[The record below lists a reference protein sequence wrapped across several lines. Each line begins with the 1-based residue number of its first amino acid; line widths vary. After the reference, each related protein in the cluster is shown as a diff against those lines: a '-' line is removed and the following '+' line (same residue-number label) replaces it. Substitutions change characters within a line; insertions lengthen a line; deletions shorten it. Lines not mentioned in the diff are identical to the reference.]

1 MFFKYI
7 YITKG
12 KFVTLVYENVIVLVC
27 NVHDNY
33 RIKDIEWMELHG
45 CKISTFYMKGHNINS
60 KWIVKDLYYNPRTTT
75 KKFEMVIKI
84 IKAIQ
89 KKYKYKKRW
98 EEQKEEM
105 NRQQIKWHL

>member
-60 KWIVKDLYYNPRTTT
+60 KWIVKDLYYNHRTTT

-89 KKYKYKKRW
+89 KNTNTKKDERNKKKRW
-98 EEQKEEM
+98 IDNK
-105 NRQQIKWHL
+105 